1 MVGVF
6 SPRFLRVRRRPARAA
21 ALYGLAGWLAAIPSV
36 VAAEPLVIAVT
47 EPDSGRIEPT
57 DPNSDTAF
65 GVGIAPLAMAC
76 EPAIAAAA
84 AEHQVPG
91 DLLLAIGMVESG
103 LTPWVLNAEGTP
115 YFFDDAASATAQ
127 LESLQAEGI
136 ASIDV
141 GCMQVNLRWHPEAFA
156 TNEQALNPT
165 TNADYAAQFLLGLYA
180 MTGAWTDAV
189 AYYHSSAQ
197 RYQRPYVCAV
207 ASRLEEMGSAM
218 ELNCEPSGDLD
229 LPQVADSS
237 TGTIV
242 SPAAPA
248 QSGPQHM
255 MRIAPASGSAP
266 SVVRGQ
272 DAPDDATDSAG
283 PRTQSG
289 PRIVRI
295 P

>member
-6 SPRFLRVRRRPARAA
+6 SPRFQEVRRRPAAA
-21 ALYGLAGWLAAIPSV
+21 FALIGLAPMFAASLSA
-36 VAAEPLVIAVT
+36 VAAEPLVIAVS
-47 EPDSGRIEPT
+47 EPESGRIGPVEADDET
-57 DPNSDTAF
+57 DF
-65 GVGIAPLAMAC
+65 GVGVAPLAAAC

-115 YFFDDAASATAQ
+115 YFFDDAAAATAQ

-141 GCMQVNLRWHPEAFA
+141 GCMQINLRWHPEAFA
-156 TNEQALNPT
+156 TIEQALNPT
-165 TNADYAAQFLLGLYA
+165 ANADYAAQFLLGLYA

-229 LPQVADSS
+229 LPQVAESS
-237 TGTIV
+237 SGTIA

-266 SVVRGQ
+266 AVVRGQ
-272 DAPDDATDSAG
+272 DAPDDALDSAG
-283 PRTQSG
+283 PRQQTG